1 MHFNKHQVD
10 CRLPHRFCGRN
21 GNSDLPFALSN
32 IEEFKANRATK
43 LSIAIRGQAMHAAM
57 ITTARNV
64 GRAGQDPQV
73 APATVL
79 FAGVLLF
86 VGAVSVYD
94 GYLVIR
100 TGAEI
105 REFEKNPVGLC
116 LIECNHGDP
125 TLFLIAKG
133 VGTAVVLTSL
143 TLLYRRS
150 QRMAFPVA
158 YALLVF
164 QAGLLIFLER
174 A

>member
-1 MHFNKHQVD
+1 
-10 CRLPHRFCGRN
+10 
-21 GNSDLPFALSN
+21 
-32 IEEFKANRATK
+32 
-43 LSIAIRGQAMHAAM
+43 M
-57 ITTARNV
+57 IDTARTINRV
-64 GRAGQDPQV
+64 RPYPQI

-79 FAGVLLF
+79 FASVLLF

-94 GYLVIR
+94 GYLVLR

-116 LIECNHGDP
+116 LIECNHGNP

-133 VGTAVVLTSL
+133 VGTSVVLASL